1 MEYLRLI
8 NNLNKFQIEKVV
20 YDAVSFEYKVKY
32 FNIQDEDTDPILTSE
47 DSIKIIEDVSSNPSI
62 NNALKNQFAQ
72 KASGDIDSII
82 NMLSQKMGPLRV
94 LDYKNNYSS
103 DIEKTKANNSNITA
117 LGIIERR
124 IKYLKLIENKLKLL
138 YLETKNS
145 DFYENDSMSITN
157 ITNILD
163 GNKATMVL
171 SKQEVAVL
179 FFLAKEM
186 GIIKF
191 DNDSPT
197 LVNNSKRN
205 SFIENNFLY
214 TDKSKKI
221 CPIKDTGSDFNKAL
235 SKNKDTG
242 LDLIFGLKNYM
253 SSKFD
258 SVIDE
263 IKERKNLLYP
273 NQNHK

>member
-8 NNLNKFQIEKVV
+8 NNLNKYQIEKVV
-20 YDAVSFEYKVKY
+20 YNPASFEYKIKY
-32 FNIQDEDTDPILTSE
+32 FNIQDEDTDPLLISE
-47 DSIKIIEDVSSNPSI
+47 DSIKIIEEVSSNPSI

-82 NMLSQKMGPLRV
+82 NMLSQMMGPLRV

-103 DIEKTKANNSNITA
+103 DIEKTNANKSNIIA

-138 YLETKNS
+138 YLQTKDS
-145 DFYENDSMSITN
+145 DFYENDSKSKTK

-163 GNKATMVL
+163 KNKAIIAL
-171 SKQEVAVL
+171 SKQEVLVL

-191 DNDSPT
+191 DHDSPT

-214 TDKSKKI
+214 TDKAKI
-221 CPIKDTGSDFNKAL
+221 SCPIKHTGSDFNKAL
-235 SKNKDTG
+235 SENKDAG
-242 LDLIFGLKNYM
+242 LDLIFNLKEYL

-273 NQNHK
+273 NQTHK